1 MSEGIPEF
9 LAQGELARLIPIC
22 ASSQRE
28 RAACS
33 VLLAALRVV
42 HPLARDL
49 LSEMGKRVGNWASIE
64 AYTEVVFKNQPDE
77 RCRPDGLI
85 IFDTSRRQWKALV
98 EAKVGQGRISPEQ
111 ISRYYRL
118 ARANEIDAII
128 TISNELTPR
137 PQHIPY
143 DVPDQVLGKIE
154 LYHWSWPH
162 LGSVANMLLHEE
174 EDFDDEQHFILEEVV
189 RYLDNEALEGGF
201 QQMASGWPGLIQ
213 KIFSTGQISGTDGDV
228 LSAIKSWH
236 QQQANICIWLGRE
249 LQRHVSLHLNRSHR
263 ESQSIRLLE
272 DAEEFVTTKQLRA
285 TFHSSALS
293 RPIDVIADA
302 LRRNV
307 TCRCSIGAPEDR
319 RRYQSRMSWLLEQ
332 LPEGNLG
339 DTMVHIAW
347 DNGQKTSVALKRLR
361 ANENEGRVDGAL
373 PIAFELSRSFD
384 LAQKFGGPKLFVESV
399 DSAISSY
406 CDSIARHL
414 RAWQPRPVRAEK
426 EQAEVQ
432 EEVSDKV
439 IVREANIP
447 GGSVK
452 VFDDGSIELQTAAG
466 TRWFRSFA
474 ELERSLRASNGLQ
487 PHQGAERPETP
498 GAAAVTFAAE

>member
-1 MSEGIPEF
+1 
-9 LAQGELARLIPIC
+9 
-22 ASSQRE
+22 
-28 RAACS
+28 
-33 VLLAALRVV
+33 
-42 HPLARDL
+42 
-49 LSEMGKRVGNWASIE
+49 
-64 AYTEVVFKNQPDE
+64 
-77 RCRPDGLI
+77 
-85 IFDTSRRQWKALV
+85 
-98 EAKVGQGRISPEQ
+98 
-111 ISRYYRL
+111 
-118 ARANEIDAII
+118 
-128 TISNELTPR
+128 
-137 PQHIPY
+137 
-143 DVPDQVLGKIE
+143 
-154 LYHWSWPH
+154 
-162 LGSVANMLLHEE
+162 MLLHEE

-272 DAEEFVTTKQLRA
+272 DAEEFVATKQLRA

-307 TCRCSIGAPEDR
+307 TAMIGAPEDR

-361 ANENEGRVDGAL
+361 ANENEGRWTGRC
-373 PIAFELSRSFD
+373 PSLSSYLEVLILLRS
-384 LAQKFGGPKLFVESV
+384 SV
-399 DSAISSY
+399 VQNFSLRAWTQQISSY
-406 CDSIARHL
+406 CDLIARHL

-432 EEVSDKV
+432 EEVPDKV

-447 GGSVK
+447 GGTIR

-474 ELERSLRASNGLQ
+474 ELERSLRDQHGAKPTSNGNGESNEAM
-487 PHQGAERPETP
+487 PIAATPVNPPETLP
-498 GAAAVTFAAE
+498 TSEA